1 VNGIVQ
7 GEDTT
12 NRFEFSIPVPAGVT
26 VGTVLT
32 ATATLAGSTSEFSG
46 NITVTGILLPDILVL
61 KSAQTFSDPVNGTTN
76 PKAIPGASMIYTIG
90 VTNQGNGATDTDTV
104 VITDAVPLN
113 TSLFVGDLDG
123 SGSPVQFID
132 GATVSGLT
140 YTFTS
145 LASTT
150 DDMEFSNDDGASYT
164 YDPGP
169 DADADGFNAAV
180 THFRV
185 KLKGVFNAASGG
197 NNPSFE
203 VKFKVRVE

>member
-1 VNGIVQ
+1 
-7 GEDTT
+7 
-12 NRFEFSIPVPAGVT
+12 VT

-46 NITVTGILLPDILVL
+46 NITVTGILFPDILVL
-61 KSAQTFSDPVNGTTN
+61 KSALTVSDPINGTTN
-76 PKAIPGASMIYTIG
+76 PKSIPGANVIYTIG
-90 VTNQGNGATDTDTV
+90 VTNQGNGPADTDTV
-104 VITDAVPLN
+104 GITDAVPLN

-123 SGSPVQFID
+123 SGSPVQFIN
-132 GATVSGLT
+132 GATSSGLS

-150 DDMEFSNDDGASYT
+150 DDVAFSNNDGASYT

-169 DADADGFNAAV
+169 DADADGFNSSV
-180 THFRV
+180 THLRV
-185 KLKGVFNAASGG
+185 RPKGVFNGASGG

-203 VKFKVRVE
+203 LKFKVRVE